1 MEDIDLSLDDC
12 VARVNSDLLG
22 KYVNIASRA
31 AKFITERF
39 SGKLTTGRPANLGSK
54 KVDSSGAIAET
65 NQPFSLFY
73 GDSNLLGPNGTFAGY
88 TDSIRLAY
96 ERREFGVAVRA
107 TMDLADKVNKYFSH
121 SQPLELA
128 KQDNEVARENLL
140 KLLPLSLL

>member
-54 KVDSSGAIAET
+54 KVDSSGAIVET

-96 ERREFGVAVRA
+96 ERREFGVAVRG
-107 TMDLADKVNKYFSH
+107 TMDLPGKVNKYF
-121 SQPLELA
+121 PYGERWA
-128 KQDNEVARENLL
+128 
-140 KLLPLSLL
+140 LSKKIHWR